1 MKKTM
6 EKITLLS
13 LSLMLTS
20 TFAVSTVLPAMLG
33 FYQGYGQEQ
42 VELLI
47 SIPSLAITVMILM
60 NTWISGYIKES
71 TMITAGLVLLTVNGI
86 IPVFFQN
93 YPVILA
99 SRILFGFGIG
109 LINARAITMISER
122 YEGSEK
128 SVLLGYRGSA
138 EVLGNAVMTL
148 VVGRLLLIK
157 WNDAFWVYA
166 FGAVILF
173 LYWMFIPEKNLK
185 ARQERTG
192 GKRRSFTKEEQMITA
207 WYTVLAGIAVGIN
220 ASNSLRIPMVV
231 LKRKFGTETDASVIL
246 SLMMAVG
253 IFAGACFGK
262 LAGKWKERLIT
273 YGLFLLGAGLLIMNF
288 AGNIAVFGIGAV
300 VAGFFYVI
308 SLTCI
313 FNGLSDQLPQ
323 EMGNTATS
331 IVLLGCNLGAGCS
344 PIVLKAISAVNGGA
358 GAHFVVYA
366 CAAAAAGGIAAG
378 IEKKNSG
385 NIQRNSSGKRED
397 CDGL

>member
-20 TFAVSTVLPAMLG
+20 TFAVSTALPAMLG
-33 FYQGYGQEQ
+33 FFQGYGQEQ
-42 VELLI
+42 VEMLI
-47 SIPSLAITVMILM
+47 SVPSLAITVMILM
-60 NTWISGYIKES
+60 NTWFARYIKES
-71 TMITAGLVLLTVNGI
+71 VMITAGLVLLTVNGI
-86 IPVFFQN
+86 VPVFFQN
-93 YPVILA
+93 YSVVLI

-122 YEGSEK
+122 YEGNEK

-157 WNDAFWVYA
+157 WNYAFWVYA
-166 FGAVILF
+166 FGLVILF
-173 LYWMFIPEKNLK
+173 LYWIFIPEKNLK
-185 ARQERTG
+185 SRQEHTSQ
-192 GKRRSFTKEEQMITA
+192 KKRSFTKKERMITA
-207 WYTVLAGIAVGIN
+207 WYTVLAGIVICIN

-231 LKRKFGTETDASVIL
+231 LERKFGTETDASVIL
-246 SLMMAVG
+246 SIMMVVG
-253 IFAGACFGK
+253 IFAGVCFGK
-262 LAGKWKERLIT
+262 LAVKCRERLIT

-288 AGNIAVFGIGAV
+288 AGNIVVIGIGAV

-323 EMGNTATS
+323 ELGNTATS
-331 IVLLGCNLGAGCS
+331 VVLLGCNLGAACS
-344 PIVLKAISAVNGGA
+344 PIVLKAISTVSDGA

-385 NIQRNSSGKRED
+385 NIQKKSSEKRED